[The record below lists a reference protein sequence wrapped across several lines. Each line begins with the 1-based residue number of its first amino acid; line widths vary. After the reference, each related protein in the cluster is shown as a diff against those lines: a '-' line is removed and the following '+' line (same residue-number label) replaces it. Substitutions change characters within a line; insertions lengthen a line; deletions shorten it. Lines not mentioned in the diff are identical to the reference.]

1 MSDEQK
7 GASMQARQ
15 VEADEE
21 ARLAL
26 LTQQAGIKLTLTPE
40 VPVIPFSAHM
50 APPCSAFQ

>member
-1 MSDEQK
+1 
-7 GASMQARQ
+7 MQARQ